1 MVSYLVRR
9 VIYML
14 LLLVLLS
21 FVSFVLIELPP
32 GDALSTIN
40 SGDAGQRALGIRR

>member
-9 VIYML
+9 VVYML

-21 FVSFVLIELPP
+21 FVSFVLIELP
-32 GDALSTIN
+32 
-40 SGDAGQRALGIRR
+40 

>member
-9 VIYML
+9 VVYML
-14 LLLVLLS
+14 LLLVVLS

-32 GDALSTIN
+32 AT
-40 SGDAGQRALGIRR
+40 RCPP